1 MAEKEICILCMKP
14 IRVMCQL
21 RTGYCCQRHQ
31 DEGER
36 LTQLNREM
44 SKREGAN
51 LANVRPRS
59 EQT

>member
-1 MAEKEICILCMKP
+1 MSEKEICILCGRQV
-14 IRVMCQL
+14 RVMCQL

-36 LTQLNREM
+36 LTKLNREM

-51 LANVRPRS
+51 LANVKRTS
-59 EQT
+59 